1 MKRCA
6 PLAAALVLALLALAA
21 APPVVSA
28 QAKDTLT
35 VALVSH
41 APTLD
46 PHMHFERVGILV
58 NINMFDSLLHRST
71 KLQFEPSLATSWKPI
86 SDTQWEFKIRK
97 NVRFHNG
104 DVLTPA
110 DVKYSFDRVIDQT
123 KKSPQYGNIRAIKEV
138 KVVDADT
145 VHIITDKP
153 FPLLLERLVFFP
165 IVNKKHV
172 ETVGDQAFGT
182 TSPVGTGPWK
192 FVEWKRDQ
200 VIRLEAFDQHWR
212 GKPAFKNLN
221 FRNIPE
227 VATQVAEIKTG
238 GVDIIRNVS
247 ADILP
252 ELKTH
257 PLAYISSTPILRV
270 HYVAMDMRTAP
281 FDKKAARQ
289 AANYAVDKPTVI
301 QKLMAGLG
309 TQVATTV
316 QPPAFGFDAE
326 VKPYPFDQKKAKELL
341 AQAGFPNGVDITLHS
356 VVRRGPAVV
365 RGRLPDAH
373 RGRHSDNPADVGPG
387 PGVEQVLPGRG
398 QGHARHVR
406 NLGQLLG
413 LRRGRGAAP
422 ALSHRAGRLDRQVV
436 RARGGARQ
444 AHRRGPLERGPA
456 QAQAALFPD
465 PADDPGGGA
474 DHLPVDAVRH
484 PGHLEEACSTP
495 PDPTSGCGSMTP
507 SPRPGRRSG
516 GALGLR

>member
-21 APPVVSA
+21 GPAPVAA

-71 KLQFEPSLATSWKPI
+71 KLQFEPSLATSWKAI
-86 SDTQWEFKIRK
+86 TDTQWEFKIRK

-123 KKSPQYGNIRAIKEV
+123 KKSPQYGNIRAVKEV
-138 KVVDADT
+138 KVVDAET

-172 ETVGDQAFGT
+172 EAVGDQAFGT

-200 VIRLEAFDQHWR
+200 LIRLEAFDQHWR
-212 GKPAFKNLN
+212 GKAPFKNLI
-221 FRNIPE
+221 FRAVPE
-227 VATQVAEIKTG
+227 TATQVAEVKTG
-238 GVDIIRNVS
+238 GVDIIREVS
-247 ADILP
+247 ADLIP
-252 ELKTH
+252 ELKSHAQT
-257 PLAYISSTPILRV
+257 YISSTPILRV
-270 HYVAMDMRTAP
+270 HYVNLDMRTTP
-281 FDKKAARQ
+281 FDKKAVRQ

-309 TQVATTV
+309 TQVATVV
-316 QPPAFGFDAE
+316 QPLAFGFDPE
-326 VKPYPFDQKKAKELL
+326 VKPYPFDQRKAKELL
-341 AQAGFPNGVDITLHS
+341 SQAGYPNGVDITLHS
-356 VVRRGPAVV
+356 SSVANRPSFEAISQMLTEVGIRTTPRMWDPGPAWNKFLQAEGKATEGTHGTWGNYSVF
-365 RGRLPDAH
+365 DA
-373 RGRHSDNPADVGPG
+373 DA
-387 PGVEQVLPGRG
+387 VL
-398 QGHARHVR
+398 H
-406 NLGQLLG
+406 
-413 LRRGRGAAP
+413 
-422 ALSHRAGRLDRQVV
+422 
-436 RARGGARQ
+436 
-444 AHRRGPLERGPA
+444 PLYHNE
-456 QAQAALFPD
+456 
-465 PADDPGGGA
+465 PGGWIGRWYA
-474 DHLPVDAVRH
+474 RVEGLDKLIDEARSTVDQPKRKR
-484 PGHLEEACSTP
+484 LYSQIQQMIREEAPSIFLWTQYDTLGISKKVQYAAR
-495 PDPTSGCGSMTP
+495 PDEWLWLYDA
-507 SPRPGRRSG
+507 RPAAR
-516 GALGLR
+516 